1 MHENT
6 AHETDF
12 FRVLKDKTEPH
23 NERSKKMTKQ
33 ITIAVVFAMLL
44 MVLTAGVAQAQDT
57 LDCDDFT
64 YQVEAQAVLEQD
76 PSDPHN
82 LDGPDLD
89 GLACD
94 GLPPSPAATG
104 SIDQYGPA
112 PLGEMPD
119 DATPVKREPGEV
131 LPDTSGINLI
141 VLSAGALLIGG
152 GLLTRKL
159 F

>member
-1 MHENT
+1 
-6 AHETDF
+6 
-12 FRVLKDKTEPH
+12 
-23 NERSKKMTKQ
+23 MTKQ

-44 MVLTAGVAQAQDT
+44 MVLTASIAQAQDT

-64 YQVEAQAVLEQD
+64 YQEDAQVVLEQD

-89 GLACD
+89 NLACD
-94 GLPPSPAATG
+94 SLPPSPAATAP
-104 SIDQYGPA
+104 IDQYAPPA

-119 DATPVKREPGEV
+119 DATPVKREPSEV
-131 LPDTSGINLI
+131 LPDTSGISLI
-141 VLSAGALLIGG
+141 VLGAGALLIGG